1 MTRPDNAMRYLLALI
16 ALAGATTT
24 AAAADNRPLDE
35 LVSTCAACH
44 GERGDKTIQPSYPL
58 LAGQYADYL
67 EAALKQYR
75 DGGRKNA
82 IMNGQA
88 ASLSDSEI
96 KALARY
102 YSRQDAVVYTPSYA
116 AGR

>member
-1 MTRPDNAMRYLLALI
+1 MRYFFALI
-16 ALAGATTT
+16 ALAGAAT
-24 AAAADNRPLDE
+24 ASAEDRPLDQ
-35 LVSTCAACH
+35 LVGSCAACH
-44 GERGDKTIQPSYPL
+44 GERGNKAIQPSYPL

-75 DGGRKNA
+75 DGSRKNA

-88 ASLSDSEI
+88 ANLSDREI

-102 YSRQDAVVYTPSYA
+102 YANQEAVLYTPAYA

>member
-1 MTRPDNAMRYLLALI
+1 MRYFFALI
-16 ALAGATTT
+16 AFAGAAST
-24 AAAADNRPLDE
+24 ASAEDRPLNE
-35 LVSTCAACH
+35 LVANCAACH
-44 GERGDKTIQPSYPL
+44 GERGDKAIQPSYPL

-67 EAALKQYR
+67 EASLEQYR
-75 DGGRKNA
+75 DGSRKNA

-88 ASLSDSEI
+88 ASLSDREI

-102 YSRQDAVVYTPSYA
+102 YASQEPVLYTPSYA

>member
-16 ALAGATTT
+16 ALAGAST
-24 AAAADNRPLDE
+24 ATAENRPLDQ

-44 GERGDKTIQPSYPL
+44 GERGDKAIQPSYPL

-75 DGGRKNA
+75 DGSRKNA

-88 ASLSDSEI
+88 ANLSDSEI
-96 KALARY
+96 EALARY
-102 YSRQDAVVYTPSYA
+102 YSRQESVVYTPSYA
-116 AGR
+116 IDR

>member
-16 ALAGATTT
+16 ALAGATT
-24 AAAADNRPLDE
+24 AAADNRPLDE

-44 GERGDKTIQPSYPL
+44 GERGDKAIQPSYPL

-75 DGGRKNA
+75 DGSRKNA
-82 IMNGQA
+82 VMNGQA
-88 ASLSDSEI
+88 ANLSDSEI

-102 YSRQDAVVYTPSYA
+102 YARQDGVVYTPSYA